1 VDVVDREAILAAQDE
16 IRLAKRAEL
25 KVDRER
31 QAQLLAL
38 QQPDPVRFLLWSA
51 LHVAVWVAGAA
62 AILLSE
68 HWLVQLLAVL
78 ALGNQ
83 MHAFTILQHDCGHQ
97 NAFRSGTWNLWVGRF
112 FAWFIVFPYSSFTE
126 CHKHH
131 HRYLGDAERD
141 PDEWNYAG
149 GVKWMFLRIA
159 VFVPRFTYFSL
170 VRYGSK
176 VRNLVLRE
184 LVFNL
189 LTMVA
194 LGVWFASMG
203 MLYQFVLIFILP
215 VLLLALLINPISRGY
230 EHFPMATLGSEDEQR
245 LDLAQNTITIPSRV
259 LSLIWANINYHVE
272 HHVYPGVPFF
282 NLHKVHALLDNKP
295 FLRDRWLLA
304 RLFAR
309 QPQEPRHGAAPAAD
323 AS

>member
-1 VDVVDREAILAAQDE
+1 MDREAILAAQDE

-25 KVDRER
+25 KVDRDR

-38 QQPDPVRFLLWSA
+38 QQPDPVKFLLWSV
-51 LHVAVWVAGAA
+51 LHVAVWVACAA
-62 AILLSE
+62 VILLTDGWIG
-68 HWLVQLLAVL
+68 HLLAVL
-78 ALGNQ
+78 ILGNQ
-83 MHAFTILQHDCGHQ
+83 MHSFTILQHDCGHQ
-97 NAFRSGTWNLWVGRF
+97 NAFRSRLWNLWVGRF

-126 CHKHH
+126 CHKFH
-131 HRYLGDAERD
+131 HRYLGDADKD
-141 PDEWNYAG
+141 PDEWNYAS

-170 VRYGSK
+170 VRYGK
-176 VRNLVLRE
+176 DVRNLVLRE

-189 LTMVA
+189 LSMAA
-194 LGVWFASMG
+194 LCTWFVSQG
-203 MLYQFVLIFILP
+203 MLYEFVLIFVLP
-215 VLLLALLINPISRGY
+215 VLVLAAVINPISRGY
-230 EHFPMATLGSEDEQR
+230 EHFPMATLDSEDEQR

-282 NLHKVHALLDNKP
+282 NLHKVHALLDNKE

-309 QPQEPRHGAAPAAD
+309 RPREPRHDVAPATD